1 MKVVILAGGFGTR
14 FSEYTS
20 LVPKPMIKVG
30 DEPII
35 MHIMRRYANYGYKE
49 FILALGYKASKFR
62 EFFANYK
69 TTTSDMTVDLSTG
82 QILFSDS
89 IGLDWKV
96 TLVDTGTET
105 MTGGRIKRLKPYLN
119 DTFFLTYGDGL
130 SDVNINDLLRF
141 HRSHNKSV
149 TLTAVRPNAR
159 FGELQFDNDS
169 ITGFDEKPQLA
180 QGWING
186 GFFVMD
192 PDALNYIL
200 ADHEMLERE
209 PMDRIVKDKQLAG
222 YKHTGFWQC
231 MDTKRDHE
239 RLERLY
245 NENPIWLK

>member
-1 MKVVILAGGFGTR
+1 
-14 FSEYTS
+14 
-20 LVPKPMIKVG
+20 MIKVG
-30 DEPII
+30 DEPIV

-69 TTTSDMTVDLSTG
+69 TTTSDMTVDLRTG

-141 HRSHNKSV
+141 HRSHDKSV

-192 PDALNYIL
+192 PDALNYML
-200 ADHEMLERE
+200 GDHEMLERE
-209 PMDRIVKDKQLAG
+209 PMDRIVKDNQLAG